1 MEVLI
6 ARGESVHQLHN
17 EEEFPSGQRE
27 QTVNLSLFS
36 FGGSNP
42 PSSTKKDKHIL
53 CLSFL
58 FILFC
63 ISFFREDKKENS
75 I

>member
-17 EEEFPSGQRE
+17 KEEFPSGQRE

-42 PSSTKKDKHIL
+42 PSSTKKDTHRM

-63 ISFFREDKKENS
+63 ISFLREDKKENS

>member
-42 PSSTKKDKHIL
+42 PSSTICVLLGYRAGRYYLKKNL
-53 CLSFL
+53 A
-58 FILFC
+58 
-63 ISFFREDKKENS
+63 ET
-75 I
+75 